1 MIAAIKN
8 LPDMPARIATTE
20 LLEKAREEAI
30 SVLSRSSLA
39 STDISHMQEL
49 AEESRLEKM
58 KSKGLQ
64 KFEKYKL
71 QILHLDRQPARGLHR
86 WRGALAA

>member
-1 MIAAIKN
+1 MFQRPMQNLKEKSIYIFFFDFSYTNFHTAVIAAIKN

-49 AEESRLEKM
+49 AEESRLEKN
-58 KSKGLQ
+58 
-64 KFEKYKL
+64 EK
-71 QILHLDRQPARGLHR
+71 
-86 WRGALAA
+86 